1 MDLGSFFPQEIKD
14 NFAKRNIELGK
25 TLLIEIPNFNISYK
39 KYLIIVA
46 TNELYIAGVVIN
58 TEVNL
63 NVAWSE
69 KVKNLHLLIKQ
80 QDHSFLKYD
89 SFVDC
94 SKLHKRLIAEICN
107 AIKENPSMVVGNVTD
122 SFLRELQITITNAK
136 TISIKDKK
144 DFRFL

>member
-89 SFVDC
+89 SF
-94 SKLHKRLIAEICN
+94 
-107 AIKENPSMVVGNVTD
+107 
-122 SFLRELQITITNAK
+122 LRELQITITNAK

-144 DFRFL
+144 DFGFL

>member
-1 MDLGSFFPQEIKD
+1 M
-14 NFAKRNIELGK
+14 
-25 TLLIEIPNFNISYK
+25 
-39 KYLIIVA
+39 
-46 TNELYIAGVVIN
+46 YIAGVVIN

-89 SFVDC
+89 NFVDC

-144 DFRFL
+144 DFGFL